1 MGKITLKE
9 IAALAGVH
17 KSTVDKVIHNRP
29 GVSDAKRQQIR
40 KLLDEYGYESNP
52 LAKAL
57 NYQKKK
63 MKIAVV
69 LPQVNAMPYL
79 KRGMEQVQQ
88 DFNSFNIEVIY
99 HETEGTDA
107 IAQSRYLHRLSEQG
121 VSGVVLLPIED
132 PLIVSALNA
141 LSDAKIPVV
150 TVNSS
155 LTDGPRL
162 CHIEQNAK
170 QSGETAARMLSLLLP
185 AGGEVGIISSRYVR
199 AVKERENGF
208 ATYLYQLQ
216 DYPNY
221 SRWPICEV
229 LDIQENPEDAYTK
242 TLALLDRHPD
252 LKALFISCGCV
263 SDICRAVQDKGLAGK
278 LKIICYERY
287 PEIVELLKSGVISCT
302 MNGHLFTQG
311 RLSMRLLFEYLVY
324 DRKPEQELYYTTNEI
339 LIRENVD

>member
-1 MGKITLKE
+1 MGRITLKE

-88 DFNSFNIEVIY
+88 DFNSFNIEVVY
-99 HETEGTDA
+99 HEIEGTDA
-107 IAQSRYLHRLSEQG
+107 VAQSRYLHRLPEEG

-132 PLIVSALNA
+132 PLIAGALKSLSAAN
-141 LSDAKIPVV
+141 IPVV

-162 CHIEQNAK
+162 CHVEQNAK

-185 AGGEVGIISSRYVR
+185 NGGAVGLISNQYVR
-199 AVKERENGF
+199 AVKEREDGF
-208 ATYLYQLQ
+208 VTYLSKLQ
-216 DYPNY
+216 ASDGLPD
-221 SRWPICEV
+221 WPICEA
-229 LDIQENPEDAYTK
+229 LSIQENSEDAYAK
-242 TLALLDRHPD
+242 TTALLDRHPEIR
-252 LKALFISCGCV
+252 ALFISCGCV
-263 SDICRAVQDKGLAGK
+263 SDICRAVRDKGLAGK
-278 LKIICYERY
+278 LTIICYERY
-287 PEIVELLKSGVISCT
+287 PEIVELLKEDVISCA

-324 DRKPEQELYYTTNEI
+324 DKKPEREIYYTTNEI